1 MTDHQNYPSAVR
13 NLQRYLRQL
22 SYEDESIT
30 APPIDG
36 IFERDTEQALRDF
49 QRTQGIEQTGSADE
63 RTWELL
69 YAAYRASLANKNLP
83 QSVDIFPRM
92 PMGYRMRLGSRG
104 FTVTVLQYILQEL
117 EALYG
122 GMRDVT
128 QSGVYDP
135 ATEAAV
141 REFQRVNRL
150 PVTGEVDLLTWNLL
164 ADQYNLIFGEE
175 NRE

>member
-1 MTDHQNYPSAVR
+1 MTDHQNNSIAVR

-22 SYEDESIT
+22 SYDGIGIAT
-30 APPIDG
+30 PPVDG
-36 IFERDTEQALRDF
+36 IFGSDTERSLRDF
-49 QRTQGIEQTGSADE
+49 QRTQGLAQTGTADAL
-63 RTWELL
+63 TWELL
-69 YAAYRASLANKNLP
+69 YAAYRASLANRALP
-83 QSVDIFPRM
+83 QSLDVFPRM
-92 PMGYRMRLGSRG
+92 PEGNRLRMGSSG
-104 FTVTVLQYILQEL
+104 FTVTALQYILQEL

-128 QSGVYDP
+128 LSGRYDR
-135 ATEAAV
+135 ATEDAV

-164 ADQYNLIFGEE
+164 ADQHNLLFGAE

>member
-1 MTDHQNYPSAVR
+1 MTDHQNYSSAVR

-22 SYEDESIT
+22 SYDDTGIT
-30 APPIDG
+30 APPVDG
-36 IFERDTEQALRDF
+36 IFESDTEQSLRDF
-49 QRTQGIEQTGSADE
+49 QRTQGLAQTGTADAL
-63 RTWELL
+63 TWELL
-69 YAAYRASLANKNLP
+69 YAAYRASLANRTLP
-83 QSVDIFPRM
+83 QSLDIFPRM
-92 PMGYRMRLGSRG
+92 PMGYRMRSGSCG
-104 FTVTVLQYILQEL
+104 FTVTALQYILQEL

-128 QSGVYDP
+128 LSGRYDR
-135 ATEAAV
+135 ATEDAV

-164 ADQYNLIFGEE
+164 ADQHNLLFGEE